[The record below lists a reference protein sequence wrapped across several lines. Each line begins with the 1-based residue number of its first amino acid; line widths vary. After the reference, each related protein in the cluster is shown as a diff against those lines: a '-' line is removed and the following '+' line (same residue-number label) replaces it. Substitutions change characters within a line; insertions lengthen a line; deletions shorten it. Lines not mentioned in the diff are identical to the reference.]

1 VADLRK
7 TQPEWTRFLGREV
20 AGMFLAAIY
29 ELQAM
34 EERYSRQRTPVL
46 VLNDVQGNHVPG
58 GVKLE
63 GVDLGVNTS
72 QEGFAFVRVTG
83 AADPRTVSVY
93 RAPGGAAQ
101 DLVARGQ
108 GDAGTVLAL
117 AEQNRSGL
125 SGAWELPANVT
136 EDTTDLLRVFPV
148 PDWPVRLKR
157 VWDGTVEKDVRSQ
170 DEFLAAMESVAA
182 QLRDARLI
190 MLEAFTAFAIRLG
203 NRGADFLRATS
214 TSLVTDSP
222 LRDGSGSVSRRRVG
236 FLADLS
242 RAMKA
247 ESVAGEQSIARRVVK
262 AQAAVFAPGNRG
274 KGKVGAH
281 APREF
286 CPPARWTF
294 KCSRGQD
301 TGYGGGEEFECTV
314 KVLDEDRQFTFG
326 GVRIKQSFSGPDGI
340 GPFVLERIYTKD
352 GDPNHRNFL
361 QDTQVTTS
369 GERSGNTEAGILHW
383 EVRDR
388 GAGFEISFYRS
399 ASRGQGD
406 LVARAEGVS
415 IRTPFQATE
424 RNASGL
430 TVNWASG
437 VQPQDGATGTLDCNF
452 FRVENQAG
460 VPDEF
465 VIETAVVSEGQIQK
479 LLAEQLGGHLNSK
492 PPGQETIPDDFLK
505 AGNPISLLESA

>member
-7 TQPEWTRFLGREV
+7 TQAEWTRFLGREV
-20 AGMFLAAIY
+20 AGMFLASLY

-34 EERYSRQRTPVL
+34 EDRYSRQRTPLL
-46 VLNDVQGNHVPG
+46 VLGDRHANHAPG

-72 QEGFAFVRVTG
+72 QAGFVFVRVTG
-83 AADPRTVSVY
+83 PTNPRTVSLY
-93 RAPGGAAQ
+93 RAPGGAGQ
-101 DLVARGQ
+101 DLVARGV

-117 AEQNRSGL
+117 KEENRSGL
-125 SGAWELPANVT
+125 GGSWELPAAVT
-136 EDTTDLLRVFPV
+136 EDTTDLLRVFPA

-157 VWDGTVEKDVRSQ
+157 VWDGSVEKDVRSQ
-170 DEFLAAMESVAA
+170 DEFLAAMQDVAA
-182 QLRDARLI
+182 RMRDARLV

-203 NRGADFLRATS
+203 NRGADFLRTTS
-214 TSLVTDSP
+214 TSLVTDTP

-242 RAMKA
+242 RAMRA
-247 ESVAGEQSIARRVVK
+247 ESVAGEQSVAERVVE
-262 AQAAVFAPGNRG
+262 AQAAVFAPANRG
-274 KGKVGAH
+274 RGKVAAH
-281 APREF
+281 SPREF

-294 KCSRGQD
+294 KCSRGQG
-301 TGYGGGEEFECTV
+301 TGHGGFEEFDCTV
-314 KVLDEDRQFTFG
+314 KVTGEDRQFSFG
-326 GVRIKQSFSGPDGI
+326 GVRVKQSFSGPDGI
-340 GPFVLERIYTKD
+340 GPFVLERVYTKA
-352 GDPNHRNFL
+352 GDPNHRNL
-361 QDTQVTTS
+361 LRDDQVTTS
-369 GERSGNTEAGILHW
+369 GERSGNTEAGLLHW

-388 GAGFEISFYRS
+388 GGGFEISFYRS

-406 LVARAEGVS
+406 LVARAEGVGV
-415 IRTPFQATE
+415 RTPFQATE

-437 VQPQDGATGTLDCNF
+437 VQPKAGATGTLDCNF

-465 VIETAVVSEGQIQK
+465 VIETSVLSEGLIQK
-479 LLAEQLGGHLNSK
+479 LLAEQVGGHLNSK
-492 PPGQETIPDDFLK
+492 PSGQETIPDDYLT
-505 AGNPISLLESA
+505 AGNPVSLLRT

>member
-1 VADLRK
+1 MADLRK

-20 AGMFLAAIY
+20 AGMFLASLY

-34 EERYSRQRTPVL
+34 EDRYSHQRTPIL
-46 VLNDVQGNHVPG
+46 VMNDMQGNHLPG
-58 GVKLE
+58 GVRLE

-72 QEGFAFVRVTG
+72 TSGFIFVRVTG
-83 AADPRTVSVY
+83 PADPRTVSLY
-93 RAPGGAAQ
+93 RAPGGVAQ
-101 DLVARGQ
+101 TLVARGQ
-108 GDAGTVLAL
+108 GNAGTVLVL
-117 AEQNRSGL
+117 AEQNKSGL
-125 SGAWELPANVT
+125 SGSWELPGNVT
-136 EDTTDLLRVFPV
+136 EDVTDLLRLFPV

-170 DEFLAAMESVAA
+170 DEFLAAMEAVASRM
-182 QLRDARLI
+182 RDARLI

-203 NRGADFLRATS
+203 NRGADFLRTTS

-222 LRDGSGSVSRRRVG
+222 LRGGSGSVSRRRVG

-247 ESVAGEQSIARRVVK
+247 ESVAGEQAVAQREAK
-262 AQAAVFAPGNRG
+262 ASAATFAPGNRG
-274 KGKVGAH
+274 KGKVTAH
-281 APREF
+281 RPREF

-301 TGYGGGEEFECTV
+301 TDHGGFEEFDCTV
-314 KVLDEDRQFTFG
+314 KVLGEDRQFTFG

-340 GPFVLERIYTKD
+340 GPFVLERVYTKD
-352 GDPNHRNFL
+352 GDPNHQNFL
-361 QDTQVTTS
+361 RATQVTTS
-369 GERSGNTEAGILHW
+369 GERSGNTEAGLLHW
-383 EVRDR
+383 QVKDR

-399 ASRGQGD
+399 ASLAQGD
-406 LVARAEGVS
+406 LVARAEGVG

-437 VQPQDGATGTLDCNF
+437 IQPQDGATGTLDCNF
-452 FRVENQAG
+452 FVVENAAG

-465 VIETAVVSEGQIQK
+465 VIETSVVSEGLIQK
-479 LLAEQLGGHLNSK
+479 LLAEQVGGHLNSK
-492 PPGQETIPDDFLK
+492 PPGQETIPDDFLE
-505 AGNPISLLESA
+505 AGNVVSLLEG

>member
-1 VADLRK
+1 MADLRK
-7 TQPEWTRFLGREV
+7 TQPEWARFLGREV

-34 EERYSRQRTPVL
+34 EERYSRQRTPLL

-108 GDAGTVLAL
+108 GDAGTMLAL

-222 LRDGSGSVSRRRVG
+222 LRDGSGSVKY
-236 FLADLS
+236 FLA
-242 RAMKA
+242 
-247 ESVAGEQSIARRVVK
+247 
-262 AQAAVFAPGNRG
+262 P
-274 KGKVGAH
+274 
-281 APREF
+281 
-286 CPPARWTF
+286 
-294 KCSRGQD
+294 
-301 TGYGGGEEFECTV
+301 
-314 KVLDEDRQFTFG
+314 
-326 GVRIKQSFSGPDGI
+326 
-340 GPFVLERIYTKD
+340 
-352 GDPNHRNFL
+352 
-361 QDTQVTTS
+361 
-369 GERSGNTEAGILHW
+369 
-383 EVRDR
+383 
-388 GAGFEISFYRS
+388 
-399 ASRGQGD
+399 
-406 LVARAEGVS
+406 
-415 IRTPFQATE
+415 
-424 RNASGL
+424 
-430 TVNWASG
+430 
-437 VQPQDGATGTLDCNF
+437 
-452 FRVENQAG
+452 RVEQ
-460 VPDEF
+460 
-465 VIETAVVSEGQIQK
+465 EGY
-479 LLAEQLGGHLNSK
+479 
-492 PPGQETIPDDFLK
+492 
-505 AGNPISLLESA
+505 